1 MGSGPHRQYIFVIY
15 ATDMFYCDLNLI
27 VPTNVRWSILHV
39 WWNGNVTLAN
49 MEFMAYVMMVN

>member
-1 MGSGPHRQYIFVIY
+1 
-15 ATDMFYCDLNLI
+15 MFYCDLNLI

-49 MEFMAYVMMVN
+49 MEFMAYVMMIIIIIIIITSLLESI